1 MEGAVL
7 MTPSHFIC
15 CLSWGVSRAIILRV
29 AQTLL
34 REVARSGAAQR
45 PSCVLLDRLR
55 LQGSGL
61 GPVLPPCSWTSVR
74 RSAKAFKWTRLF
86 RRDAQVL
93 FSCFLPFASYI
104 LLKVNFRSGY
114 KLRHKGSTC
123 NFLSASFFYL
133 KNSSCNAVLVLS
145 HLNSSL
151 NILLG
156 HTSWIVLT
164 AYLFFKYLL

>member
-7 MTPSHFIC
+7 ITPSHFTC
-15 CLSWGVSRAIILRV
+15 CLSS
-29 AQTLL
+29 LL
-34 REVARSGAAQR
+34 GYLSANHFDSSPNSAVGGGMVWSGTA
-45 PSCVLLDRLR
+45 LLDRLC
-55 LQGSGL
+55 LKASGL
-61 GPVLPPCSWTSVR
+61 GLVLPPCFWTSVC

-93 FSCFLPFASYI
+93 FSCFLPSTSYI
-104 LLKVNFRSGY
+104 LLKVNFHSGY

-133 KNSSCNAVLVLS
+133 KNSSCNAILVLS

-151 NILLG
+151 IYCWVILAELGRQLTCSLNIYCKL
-156 HTSWIVLT
+156 
-164 AYLFFKYLL
+164 

>member
-7 MTPSHFIC
+7 VMLSHHNC
-15 CLSWGVSRAIILRV
+15 CPSWGISQTIILTA

-34 REVARSGAAQR
+34 QDEGRSGA
-45 PSCVLLDRLR
+45 VLDRLG
-55 LQGSGL
+55 LKASGL
-61 GPVLPPCSWTSVR
+61 GPALPPCSWISVR
-74 RSAKAFKWTRLF
+74 HSAKAFSGTRLF

-104 LLKVNFRSGY
+104 LLEGNFCSEY
-114 KLRHKGSTC
+114 KLKGSTC
-123 NFLSASFFYL
+123 NFLSASFFFNL
-133 KNSSCNAVLVLS
+133 KNSSYNTMLVLS

-151 NILLG
+151 SILLG
-156 HTSWIVLT
+156 HTSWIVST

>member
-1 MEGAVL
+1 MIVLAV
-7 MTPSHFIC
+7 
-15 CLSWGVSRAIILRV
+15 V

-34 REVARSGAAQR
+34 REVARSGVVQR
-45 PSCVLLDRLR
+45 ASCALLDRLR
-55 LQGSGL
+55 LKASGL
-61 GPVLPPCSWTSVR
+61 GLVLPPCSWTSVR
-74 RSAKAFKWTRLF
+74 RSAKAFKRTRLF
-86 RRDAQVL
+86 RRDAQVF
-93 FSCFLPFASYI
+93 FSCFLPFTSYI

-133 KNSSCNAVLVLS
+133 KNSNYNAMLVLS
-145 HLNSSL
+145 HLNGSL

-156 HTSWIVLT
+156 RTSWIVST